1 MKIAI
6 ISLQGAFIEHADIL
20 KKASSELDIECDIML
35 ARTKKDLD
43 GASGIIIPGGESTT
57 INKLLT
63 ETGMGKAIIELAK
76 RDIPILAT
84 CAGMI
89 LVSSVGDV
97 QCRKTGKL
105 LGLIDMDV
113 NRNAFGRQ
121 KQSFEVEIDLKG
133 IGRVNAVFIR
143 APAVT
148 GINDPGAE
156 ILAETGGKI
165 VAVGKGNILALAFH
179 PELTDDTKVHRYFLG
194 RVLKEFHENSARG
207 CTEVS

>member
-1 MKIAI
+1 MTNTENMLIAI
-6 ISLQGAFIEHADIL
+6 VSLQGAFVEHAEIL
-20 KKASSELDIECDIML
+20 KKASSELNIKCDIIL
-35 ARTKKDLD
+35 ARTKKDLK

-63 ETGMGKAIIELAK
+63 ETGMGKTITELAK
-76 RDIPILAT
+76 RDIPVLAT

-89 LVSSVGDV
+89 IISSVGDV
-97 QCRKTGKL
+97 QCEKTGKL
-105 LGLIDMDV
+105 LGLIDMEV

-121 KQSFEVEIDLKG
+121 KQSSEVEIDLKG

-148 GINDPGAE
+148 RINDPGAE
-156 ILAETGGKI
+156 ILAKIDEKI

-179 PELTDDTKVHRYFLG
+179 PELTDDTKVHRYFLEK
-194 RVLKEFHENSARG
+194 VLKFSGNIG
-207 CTEVS
+207 I